1 MSDKGVATSREASA
15 TTALVLAARLATQ
28 SIEAVLSSD
37 ELNMDHFLVL
47 EALAVRPGLTMAEL
61 RDRTHTPAPT
71 LTRVVD
77 RLVSVAA
84 VYREADAHDRRKTRV
99 YPSVRG
105 RKLFDRL
112 SASVRDVEQA
122 WPGPLPGG
130 LPSDV
135 HPILATLKEATTREP
150 RGRMSHGFD
159 RIDPM

>member
-99 YPSVRG
+99 YLSVRG

-135 HPILATLKEATTREP
+135 HPILATLEEATTREP

>member
-1 MSDKGVATSREASA
+1 MEASA
-15 TTALVLAARLATQ
+15 TTALVLAARLAAQ
-28 SIEAVLSSD
+28 SIETVLSSD

-61 RDRTHTPAPT
+61 RDRTQTPAPT

-84 VYREADAHDRRKTRV
+84 VYREVDAHDRRKTRV
-99 YPSVRG
+99 YLSVRG
-105 RKLFDRL
+105 KKLFDRL

-130 LPSDV
+130 LPGDV
-135 HPILATLKEATTREP
+135 HPVLAALEEASAREP
-150 RGRMSHGFD
+150 RDRMSHGFD
-159 RIDPM
+159 PIDPM

>member
-1 MSDKGVATSREASA
+1 MEASA
-15 TTALVLAARLATQ
+15 TTALVRAARLAAQ

-61 RDRTHTPAPT
+61 REQVQTPAPT

-77 RLVSVAA
+77 RLASVAA
-84 VYREADAHDRRKTRV
+84 VYREVDAHDRRKTRV
-99 YPSVRG
+99 YLSVRG
-105 RKLFDRL
+105 KKLFNRL

-130 LPSDV
+130 LPGDV
-135 HPILATLKEATTREP
+135 HPILAALEEAAARESH
-150 RGRMSHGFD
+150 GRMSHGFD
-159 RIDPM
+159 RTEPM